1 MITSQNLQE
10 LRSWKPAD
18 GGRIL
23 SLYVDRKTGTGFWN
37 PAEIGPLVKGLLKE
51 LEPSVDTSDQGS
63 LAAAAQ
69 HAIRALSERE
79 FHDRSLA
86 VFAEPSGRIW
96 TGELNL
102 PVASI
107 ARWNGE
113 PYLLPLLESVGEH
126 SRLGVALVDRG
137 RARLFTIFLGEIE
150 EERDAFNPEPVK
162 HVASTGTDQARTM
175 NLQRRAEEHAHLHWK
190 HVASML
196 DALARARRFDRLMLG
211 GSLDAANRLRDLL
224 PKRLAESIVGIV
236 PIPVEAVKN
245 DVLAAAMD
253 LERRVREERD
263 RDEVAALETASA
275 KQARAAAGLDDTLKA
290 LREGRVLTLL
300 YAEGV
305 SLRGRRCTN
314 CGTLFEEGAEL
325 CRYCERE
332 TLPVEDLLEEMTR
345 RVAESGGNIEPVGAA
360 AAERLRE
367 MGGIGAFLRF

>member
-1 MITSQNLQE
+1 MITSRDLQDI
-10 LRSWKPAD
+10 RSWKSAD
-18 GGRIL
+18 GGHVL
-23 SLYVDRKTGTGFWN
+23 SLYVDRRTGTGFWN
-37 PAEIGPLVKGLLKE
+37 PADVAPLVKGLLKE
-51 LEPSVDTSDQGS
+51 LEPAVDAAERDA
-63 LAAAAQ
+63 LASAARNAM
-69 HAIRALSERE
+69 RAFSERE
-79 FHDRSLA
+79 FHDRSLVA
-86 VFAEPSGRIW
+86 FAEPSGRVW
-96 TGELNL
+96 TGDLNL
-102 PVASI
+102 PVASM
-107 ARWNGE
+107 ARWNSE

-126 SRLGVALVDRG
+126 SRLAVALVDRG

-162 HVASTGTDQARTM
+162 HVASTGADQARTM

-196 DALARARRFDRLMLG
+196 DALVRENRFDRLMLG
-211 GSLDAANRLRDLL
+211 GSLDAANRLRELL

-236 PIPVEAVKN
+236 PIPVEAGKN

-275 KQARAAAGLDDTLKA
+275 KQSRAAAGLDDTLAA

-305 SLRGRRCTN
+305 ALRGRRCAN
-314 CGTLFEEGAEL
+314 CGSLFEENAER

-345 RVAESGGNIEPVGAA
+345 RVARSGGTIEPVGEAA
-360 AAERLRE
+360 AARLRE

>member
-1 MITSQNLQE
+1 MITSRDLQT

-18 GGRIL
+18 GGHVL
-23 SLYVDRKTGTGFWN
+23 SLYVDRRTGTGFWN
-37 PAEIGPLVKGLLKE
+37 PADIAPFVKGLLKE
-51 LEPSVDTSDQGS
+51 LEPSVDTAEHGA

-69 HAIRALSERE
+69 HAIRVLSERE

-86 VFAEPSGRIW
+86 AFAEPSGGVW
-96 TGELNL
+96 TGDLNL
-102 PVASI
+102 PVASM
-107 ARWNGE
+107 ARWNCE
-113 PYLLPLLESVGEH
+113 PYLLPLLEAVGEH

-196 DALARARRFDRLMLG
+196 DAMARARRFDRLMLG
-211 GSLDAANRLRDLL
+211 GSLDAANRLRDIL

-236 PIPVEAVKN
+236 PIPVEAGKN
-245 DVLAAAMD
+245 DVLAAATE

-275 KQARAAAGLDDTLKA
+275 KQARAAAGLDDTLEA

-305 SLRGRRCTN
+305 AIRGRRCGN
-314 CGTLFEEGAEL
+314 CGSLFEEEAEL

-345 RVAESGGNIEPVGAA
+345 RVARSGGTIEPVGEA